1 MAWNDGLEYLKVPQ
15 WRAAFELADV
25 IFGVDVMT
33 GIEICVFGLPSPG
46 ERAGSRVLRV
56 SIDRAGEDL
65 ELLLAACQIYRG
77 HHDYEAPNELLG
89 PSSF

>member
-15 WRAAFELADV
+15 WRAAFERADV
-25 IFGVDVMT
+25 IIGVDVAT
-33 GIEICVFGLPSPG
+33 GVEICVFGLPSLG
-46 ERAGSRVLRV
+46 ESDGARVLRV

-77 HHDYEAPNELLG
+77 HHDDEAEIG
-89 PSSF
+89 